1 MREQP
6 LSAHTTMAI
15 TRSGSKR
22 QRTVPPTT
30 EDVMWRA
37 RQIWSRDAE
46 KQRAFASEDADFRA
60 FFGCRVEVFLTL
72 WSMLVTTDLLP
83 DGGQLEHLLWTLM
96 FMKLYSGQKA
106 PCSLAG
112 GVDPETFRKWTWLFI
127 DAIAM
132 MEHLVVSVK
141 LCIVCFKFNS

>member
-1 MREQP
+1 
-6 LSAHTTMAI
+6 
-15 TRSGSKR
+15 
-22 QRTVPPTT
+22 
-30 EDVMWRA
+30 MWRA

-106 PCSLAG
+106 LCSLAG

-141 LCIVCFKFNS
+141 LCIICFKFNS